1 MRVLIVGGGK
11 VGSHLAKLLLED
23 GYDVIVVERRPHVL
37 ARLYRELP
45 TEVILD
51 GDGTQLA
58 TLELANIRETDVL
71 VAVTGDDET
80 NLTVAMLGRKLYKVP
95 RIIGRINN
103 PKNAWLFTS
112 EMGVDVALN
121 QADLLA
127 KMIAEQMSLG
137 DMMTLLRLREGKMA
151 LVTEKVEPGAPVEGK
166 AVRELE
172 LPRDCLLV
180 SILRHDEVLVPKGDT
195 VLQAADEVLAL
206 VRAGSQQA
214 LHRLLSRPTDAAEP
228 A

>member
-11 VGSHLAKLLLED
+11 VGSHLAHLLLED
-23 GYDVIVVERRPHVL
+23 GYEVMVVEQRPHVL
-37 ARLYRELP
+37 SRLHRELP

-51 GDGTQLA
+51 GDGTQLK
-58 TLELANIRETDVL
+58 TLELAGIRETDVL
-71 VAVTGDDET
+71 VTVTGDDET
-80 NLTVAMLGRKLYKVP
+80 NLTVAMLGRKLYHVP

-103 PKNAWLFTS
+103 PKNAWLFTP

-151 LVTEKVEPGAPVEGK
+151 LVTEKVEAGAPAVGK
-166 AVRELE
+166 AVRDLE
-172 LPRDCLLV
+172 IPRDCLLV
-180 SILRHDEVLVPKGDT
+180 SILRHDEIIVPRGDT
-195 VLQAADEVLAL
+195 ILQAEDEVLAL
-206 VRAGSQQA
+206 VRAGKQQA
-214 LHRLLSRPTDAAEP
+214 LHRLLSRPTDGE
-228 A
+228 